1 MNIGY
6 QSNAQDVAYATKEEE
21 TIYDQASR
29 GFKELEYAIQRL
41 EEALKRVMRPAPDAL
56 AVAQET
62 KVPVSVSSEHK
73 EWFKSHSHQIKRST
87 DKIQEIIGLLDIQ

>member
-6 QSNAQDVAYATKEEE
+6 LTNAQDVAYSAQEE

-29 GFKELEYAIQRL
+29 DLQELEHAIQGL
-41 EEALKRVMRPAPDAL
+41 EEVLKRVMRPAPEAL

-62 KVPVSVSSEHK
+62 KVPVSASSEHK
-73 EWFKSHSHQIKRST
+73 EWFKNHSRQIKKSR
-87 DKIQEIIGLLDIQ
+87 DRIQEIIGLLDIQ